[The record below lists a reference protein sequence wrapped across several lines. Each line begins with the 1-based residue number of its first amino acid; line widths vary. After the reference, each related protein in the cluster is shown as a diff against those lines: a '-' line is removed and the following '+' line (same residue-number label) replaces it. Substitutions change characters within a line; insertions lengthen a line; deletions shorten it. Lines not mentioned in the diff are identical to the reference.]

1 MRVSDVF
8 ETSVC
13 CLSYLLNQ
21 KNFGLPAPAMSAS
34 SVPFQFFVGKSRTS
48 YIQLFQQA
56 HSRLWRAPWKM
67 KYEDCANHFPC
78 FLPDAFAW
86 NHSVNPAAVEL
97 VAYPIVEI
105 LLVQLFGQLLLAD
118 YTRLSGGKMETATPV
133 QQQHLCCMYIH
144 ICIYAVHPPIRTAMN
159 SSNHFGNFLPCT
171 LRFWCPKSPRG
182 LGGL

>member
-48 YIQLFQQA
+48 YIQLFQPA

-118 YTRLSGGKMETATPV
+118 YARLSGGKMETATPV
-133 QQQHLCCMYIH
+133 QQQHLCCMYIS
-144 ICIYAVHPPIRTAMN
+144 IYVYMLYIPLLEPQ
-159 SSNHFGNFLPCT
+159 
-171 LRFWCPKSPRG
+171 
-182 LGGL
+182 